1 MWELVN
7 VDVIFGLMEV
17 DIVVGDKVVVCSQL
31 VKLFVIDNVLLNIQ
45 WCVVL
50 VQVQFGDIVVV
61 QWMFNKLILQ
71 VKFQLLLMESVMVL
85 CDGVK
90 FEVQVGDL
98 MQVLEIYKDVMV
110 VFGVIMMCLQDND
123 IFI

>member
-31 VKLFVIDNVLLNIQ
+31 VKLFVIDNVSLNIQ

-71 VKFQLLLMESVMVL
+71 VKFQLLSMESVMVL